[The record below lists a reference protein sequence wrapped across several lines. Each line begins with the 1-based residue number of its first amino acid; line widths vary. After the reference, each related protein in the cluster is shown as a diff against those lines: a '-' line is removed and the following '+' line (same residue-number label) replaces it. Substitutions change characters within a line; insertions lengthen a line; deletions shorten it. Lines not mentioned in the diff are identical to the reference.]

1 MKEKKKKVQ
10 SKSRLDQIRDQST
23 MPKNT
28 LYVTGF
34 TRESKAVDLAPEF
47 EKYVSSIHRWIDHS
61 HPHTPR

>member
-1 MKEKKKKVQ
+1 MGRKYVHQKKAKKIYVTTKFQ
-10 SKSRLDQIRDQST
+10 TKQLHVI

-47 EKYVSSIHRWIDHS
+47 EKYVS
-61 HPHTPR
+61 